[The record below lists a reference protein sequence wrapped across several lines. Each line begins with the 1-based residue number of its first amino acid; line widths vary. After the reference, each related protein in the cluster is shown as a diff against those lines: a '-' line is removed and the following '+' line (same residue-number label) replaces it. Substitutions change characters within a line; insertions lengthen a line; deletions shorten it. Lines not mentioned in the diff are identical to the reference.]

1 MNRAGACWR
10 LLFTLS
16 LMPWLDSAR
25 FEDCYDVTEYE
36 KAVAAASTKNLNVEE
51 QQQLEQKAAS
61 TNSLHMDEQ
70 PLEQITEEDIVVDAE
85 IGGDHFDQ
93 QISSPSYVEPPIIS
107 LAGMQETPQE
117 GSSSLVEI
125 EDEMNEFLY
134 ENLVLTDEELYFCR
148 PEDWIQKVQKER

>member
-61 TNSLHMDEQ
+61 THSLHMDEQ
-70 PLEQITEEDIVVDAE
+70 PLEQITEKDLVVDAE
-85 IGGDHFDQ
+85 IGGDRFDQ
-93 QISSPSYVEPPIIS
+93 QISSPSYFEPPIS
-107 LAGMQETPQE
+107 LAGMQETTQE

-125 EDEMNEFLY
+125 EDEMNEFLN
-134 ENLVLTDEELYFCR
+134 ENLVFTDEEVHFCR
-148 PEDWIQKVQKER
+148 PENYIQKVQKER